1 MTQHTDYDPN
11 SYYVVICDGEAVFP
25 YWIDGIL
32 DLWTAEAVCEFIKEV
47 CPDKVVTMQAV
58 TFIDEEV
65 KQPLN
70 DKEGL

>member
-1 MTQHTDYDPN
+1 MDDLKQYDPN
-11 SYYVVICDGEAVFP
+11 ANYMVICDGKAVTP
-25 YWIDGIL
+25 HWIDGIL
-32 DLWTAEAVCEFIKEV
+32 DLWTAEAVCEFIKTV